1 MDGEALRRLTERK
14 VDRLDRE
21 YQACVSATRREPAYE
36 NINGR
41 GGTARRD
48 DPALQEALARARQAA
63 AMITSGAEEQ
73 RRDGAFSAEDGAGFE
88 GYGYAAIGKSEEP
101 PIDASGEYGSD
112 DEIQSDCDDVN
123 VWTCPCRRGVWRL
136 WRQIKA
142 VAIEYKASRIHLT
155 SAGRPEPI
163 SRPRRPTLKL

>member
-1 MDGEALRRLTERK
+1 MSRVSSSMDGEALRRLTERK

-63 AMITSGAEEQ
+63 AMITPGAEEQ

-101 PIDASGEYGSD
+101 PIDASGVYGSD

-123 VWTCPCRRGVWRL
+123 VWTAMPVQGEEAVWRL
-136 WRQIKA
+136 WRRSRQCE
-142 VAIEYKASRIHLT
+142 EYKANGYT
-155 SAGRPEPI
+155 
-163 SRPRRPTLKL
+163 